1 MPNVTWPRT
10 WGLISRL
17 NFKDYPGKLQKFDK
31 AHTSHFASM
40 TNHRQKTHHIQDIIN
55 LAQKLNLGNCEVL
68 HIDQRIRTHLG
79 AARPKRQRRTVMLYI
94 QVYQAILCQ
103 NNNFIAQLH
112 LYGCLYRFLMAG
124 AVQVA
129 ANFLV
134 KPVDGHCPG
143 FVPSYLP

>member
-1 MPNVTWPRT
+1 MSSVEVPKLLLKSGGATAWKGAEGR
-10 WGLISRL
+10 GG
-17 NFKDYPGKLQKFDK
+17 GK
-31 AHTSHFASM
+31 A
-40 TNHRQKTHHIQDIIN
+40 
-55 LAQKLNLGNCEVL
+55 
-68 HIDQRIRTHLG
+68 
-79 AARPKRQRRTVMLYI
+79 KRQRRTVMLYI

>member
-1 MPNVTWPRT
+1 
-10 WGLISRL
+10 
-17 NFKDYPGKLQKFDK
+17 
-31 AHTSHFASM
+31 
-40 TNHRQKTHHIQDIIN
+40 
-55 LAQKLNLGNCEVL
+55 
-68 HIDQRIRTHLG
+68 
-79 AARPKRQRRTVMLYI
+79 MLYI

-143 FVPSYLP
+143 FVPSYLIKIISRLLESFSLFQSCQPGQFIMICKTKGNKTE